1 LTQDLGDWMSNG
13 IDEEGKSFQTEIN
26 RNISV
31 SKLGIL
37 RNQMKNTTEKRNMR
51 ILGLSLK

>member
-1 LTQDLGDWMSNG
+1 MSNG